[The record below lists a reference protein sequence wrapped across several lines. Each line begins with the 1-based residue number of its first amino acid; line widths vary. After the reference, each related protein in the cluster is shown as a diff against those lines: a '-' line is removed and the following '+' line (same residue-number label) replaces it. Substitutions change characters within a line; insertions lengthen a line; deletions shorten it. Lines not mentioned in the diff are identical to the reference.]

1 MRQAVTGLCLGCL
14 VLAGQGAAAQ
24 KTYEG
29 SEAAALRC
37 ANTLALTAVALSRA
51 GRMSEPEKDAM
62 LGITV
67 RMLEAHVSGT
77 WRQKRAAMAVMRD
90 RRSVPDTLLDYREN
104 ALRCLRQFPIN

>member
-1 MRQAVTGLCLGCL
+1 MAMLSVADQ
-14 VLAGQGAAAQ
+14 AAAQ

-37 ANTLALTAVALSRA
+37 ANTLALTAVALSGA
-51 GRMSEPEKDAM
+51 GLLQETEKEAM

-67 RMLEAHVSGT
+67 RILDAHVSGT

-90 RRSVPDTLLDYREN
+90 RRSVPDTLTDYRRN
-104 ALRCLRQFPIN
+104 AVTCLRQFPIN